1 MLNSRSHLITLNE
14 TASSHSTLI
23 TNSSAHLKETISSEL
38 QTIKLFTLTN
48 YVPRLQNLHR

>member
-1 MLNSRSHLITLNE
+1 MLNSHSNLITLNE